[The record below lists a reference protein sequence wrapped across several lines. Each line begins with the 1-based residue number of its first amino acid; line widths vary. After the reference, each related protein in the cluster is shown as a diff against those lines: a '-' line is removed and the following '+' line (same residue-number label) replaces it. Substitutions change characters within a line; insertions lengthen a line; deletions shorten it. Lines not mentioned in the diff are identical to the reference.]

1 MIRKLLYTTFL
12 AAGLLSSLM
21 TNAQCTPDKNLTT
34 PGVYPTTFT
43 STCENQQMDQ
53 TLQVVIPAN
62 ANQLPDVNIPVAVD
76 SFEVTSVENLPNG
89 ITYNCASP
97 NCKVIITD
105 PNNVS
110 NTCISFTGTPTST
123 FDGNIIVNV
132 SFYTSLGVITQKHN
146 IAFKVL
152 AANSPKCLATNIND
166 IVNEKTINVY
176 PNPSNGVSTIDL
188 NIEGSANVQAII
200 YNAIGNQTAVL
211 FDGNTSSTTL
221 TTPTLS
227 QGIYFVQV
235 VINGTAHLEKLI
247 IK

>member
-1 MIRKLLYTTFL
+1 MIKKLLYTTFV
-12 AAGLLSSLM
+12 AAGLLSSLVI
-21 TNAQCTPDKNLTT
+21 NAQCTPDKNLTT
-34 PGVYPTTFT
+34 AGVYPQAFT
-43 STCENQQMDQ
+43 STCINQEMNQ

-62 ANQLPDVNIPVAVD
+62 YTVPGVNLTVNVD
-76 SFEVTSVENLPNG
+76 SFEVISVNNLPSG
-89 ITYNCASP
+89 LSYNCATP
-97 NCKVIITD
+97 NCKVVITD
-105 PNNVS
+105 KQNVT
-110 NTCISFTGTPTST
+110 NTCISFSGTPTES
-123 FDGNIIVNV
+123 FDGDIVV
-132 SFYTSLGVITQKHN
+132 DVYFYTSLGPITQKYN

-152 AANSPKCLATNIND
+152 AANSPECTTTDIND
-166 IVNEKTINVY
+166 VVDIKTINVY

-200 YNAIGNQTAVL
+200 YNTIGNQTAVL

-235 VINGTAHLEKLI
+235 IINGTAYLEKLI